1 MSVFDKL
8 GKKKV
13 CVTAPQTTV
22 SNYPSMIS
30 QPELYRNLREAVPI
44 IDTAIYKLVR
54 LTGGFSVKSKNGS
67 NQKDLENF
75 VNTVNGEN
83 IVLTSAEHH

>member
-1 MSVFDKL
+1 LSILDKL

-22 SNYPSMIS
+22 SNPFDNICSYYPSMIS
-30 QPELYRNLREAVPI
+30 QPELFRNLREAVPI

-54 LTGGFSVKSKNGS
+54 LTGGFSVKSKTETTIRS
-67 NQKDLENF
+67 LKAL
-75 VNTVNGEN
+75 
-83 IVLTSAEHH
+83 